1 MGAPSHGPAA
11 AECVEITPMS
21 QSLYRSSVVVVVG
34 SAALFAVATTRL
46 DGQEEFRFRS
56 AIELINV
63 TATVTDASG
72 HFVSGLEQG
81 DFLVY
86 EDDRPVD
93 ITHFSAERVPVSL
106 GIVLDTSGSMTGE
119 KIDTAR
125 SAIERFL
132 DQLPNPEDEVFL
144 YKFADGVDL
153 LQDWTADRA
162 TVGARL
168 RYIRANGGTAMYDA
182 VMEAVPKAQD
192 GRHRKKAI
200 LLISDG
206 DDTNSRAGFR
216 EVRAAVRETEVL
228 IYAVGIDGPDQRR
241 IRVPPRTRPRPPVP
255 FPIPGRR
262 PPGRTWPAFPQLLP
276 RLGGIRID
284 SRLNVRA
291 LREITDDS
299 GGRTEI
305 VRSAQDLNAATASIA
320 DELSKQYYLGY
331 TGLGNRDG
339 RWHTLRVEMRKPSL
353 RVRARRGYIAASQG
367 SSLHLPTGDQPGAR

>member
-1 MGAPSHGPAA
+1 
-11 AECVEITPMS
+11 MS
-21 QSLYRSSVVVVVG
+21 QSPYRSSVVVVVG
-34 SAALFAVATTRL
+34 SAVLLAVAPTRL

-72 HFVSGLEQG
+72 HFVSGLEQA

-106 GIVLDTSGSMTGE
+106 GIVLDTSGSMAGE

-132 DQLPNPEDEVFL
+132 DKLPNPEDEVFL
-144 YKFADGVDL
+144 YKFADDVDL
-153 LQDWTADRA
+153 LQDWTVDRA

-168 RYIRANGGTAMYDA
+168 RYVRAIGGTAMYDA

-192 GRHRKKAI
+192 GRHRKKAV

-206 DDTNSRAGFR
+206 DDTNSRTGFR
-216 EVRAAVRETEVL
+216 DVRAAVRETEVL
-228 IYAVGIDGPDQRR
+228 IYAVGIDGRDERR
-241 IRVPPRTRPRPPVP
+241 MRVRPPTGPRRPIP

-262 PPGRTWPAFPQLLP
+262 PGRAWPGWPQLLP
-276 RLGGIRID
+276 GLGGIRID

-305 VRSAQDLNAATASIA
+305 VRSAQDLNPATASIA
-320 DELSKQYYLGY
+320 DELSQQYYLGY
-331 TGLGNRDG
+331 ASPGHRDG
-339 RWHTLRVEMRKPSL
+339 RWHTLRVEARDRSL
-353 RVRARRGYIAASQG
+353 RVRARRGYIAAS
-367 SSLHLPTGDQPGAR
+367 

>member
-1 MGAPSHGPAA
+1 
-11 AECVEITPMS
+11 MS
-21 QSLYRSSVVVVVG
+21 QSFYRSSVVVVVG
-34 SAALFAVATTRL
+34 SAALCAVAPTRL

-72 HFVSGLEQG
+72 HFVSGLEQS
-81 DFLVY
+81 DFVVY

-106 GIVLDTSGSMTGE
+106 GIVLDTSGSMAGE

-132 DQLPNPEDEVFL
+132 DKLPNPEDEVFL
-144 YKFADGVDL
+144 YQFANRVDL
-153 LQDWTADRA
+153 LQDWTVDRA

-168 RYIRANGGTAMYDA
+168 RYVRAYGGTAMYDA

-192 GRHRKKAI
+192 GRHRKKAV

-206 DDTNSRAGFR
+206 DDTNSRTGFR

-228 IYAVGIDGPDQRR
+228 IYAVGIDGADERR
-241 IRVPPRTRPRPPVP
+241 MRVSPPTTPRRPIP

-262 PPGRTWPAFPQLLP
+262 PPGRTWPAWPQLLP

-305 VRSAQDLNAATASIA
+305 VRTAQDLNPATASIA
-320 DELSKQYYLGY
+320 DELSQQYYLGY
-331 TGLGNRDG
+331 ASPGHRDG
-339 RWHTLRVEMRKPSL
+339 RWHTLRVEARDGSL
-353 RVRARRGYIAASQG
+353 RVRARRGYVAAS
-367 SSLHLPTGDQPGAR
+367 